1 MVNYSLEHKN
11 LYIEFMC
18 SELDHHVANEIR
30 EEIDNLLS
38 VNQVKNVVFN
48 FENINFMYSSY

>member
-1 MVNYSLEHKN
+1 MVNYFLEYKN

-18 SELDHHVANEIR
+18 LELDYYVVNEIR

-38 VNQVKNVVFN
+38 VN
-48 FENINFMYSSY
+48 